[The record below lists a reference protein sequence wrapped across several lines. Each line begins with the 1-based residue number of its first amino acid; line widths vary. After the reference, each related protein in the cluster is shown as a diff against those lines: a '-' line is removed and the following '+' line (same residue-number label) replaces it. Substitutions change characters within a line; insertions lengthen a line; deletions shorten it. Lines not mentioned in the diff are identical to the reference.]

1 MPVPASPGTNEFRC
15 EMCGRFFNTSGEL
28 DEHQADC
35 AQAYQSGRANKEEEQ
50 PKAGQKGADH
60 EWVSTP

>member
-1 MPVPASPGTNEFRC
+1 MPVPASPGTSEFRC
-15 EMCGRFFNTSGEL
+15 EMCGRFFNTQGEI

-35 AQAYQSGRANKEEEQ
+35 EQAYRSGRPNKEQEQ
-50 PKAGQKGADH
+50 PKAGEKGPDG